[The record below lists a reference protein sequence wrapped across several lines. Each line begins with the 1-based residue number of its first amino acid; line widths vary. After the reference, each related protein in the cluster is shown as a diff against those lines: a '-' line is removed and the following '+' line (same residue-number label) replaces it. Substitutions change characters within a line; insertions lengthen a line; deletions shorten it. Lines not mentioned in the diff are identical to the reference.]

1 MNINKCL
8 LASKDIEVGS
18 RGRREEGS
26 SHGAAHFKGDT
37 GNSRCW
43 NIEQITKCYRDSA
56 GQAASVTLLQTDGVV
71 GGGESWKRE
80 VCPGQVIGGYR
91 LGRWVIGKWVE

>member
-8 LASKDIEVGS
+8 LASQDIEVGS

-56 GQAASVTLLQTDGVV
+56 GQAASVTLLQTDGV
-71 GGGESWKRE
+71 GGGEKA
-80 VCPGQVIGGYR
+80 
-91 LGRWVIGKWVE
+91 GKEKCVQDK